1 MNVIRWI
8 AGKKKSILLL
18 VVTTILFLSAIE
30 VFLRVYAPITPVDV
44 PWMYAYDA
52 QTGYRL
58 GASLRIFES
67 VDYQK
72 EIVSNALGTADFRE
86 DFDVSQ
92 PLVFALGDSYT
103 QGSGI
108 PADMA
113 YPFQLDLTLNLDSSG
128 MYHPRFT
135 VVNLGVFSYGCEQS
149 ILRLN
154 EYTRKIDTPAVVLYM
169 GYDND
174 YADDQSFLAGFRHR
188 FVTKGSPYWPAWVI
202 GPLQA
207 VQHNFEIAKRVR
219 MAYHLLRG
227 NSREEVLE
235 RSMSDT
241 IICVAAR
248 EENALSR
255 LLRQCRLYRSQ
266 LIMTWIWPSPSYG
279 WLKQWAARHEVPF
292 ADWMPRVNA
301 VESAIPGLPLENNH
315 SGDHLRGWVNRIIA
329 AEFARQILRGNL
341 ARGSGPG
348 AETHA
353 GSPRPARQPATH
365 Q

>member
-1 MNVIRWI
+1 MSVFRWI
-8 AGKKKSILLL
+8 VKNRKNFLLL
-18 VVTTILFLSAIE
+18 ALATILCLSAIE

-52 QTGYRL
+52 RTGYRL
-58 GASLRIFES
+58 GANLHIFES

-72 EIVSNALGTADFRE
+72 EIISNALGTADFRE
-86 DFDVSQ
+86 DFDSSQ

-103 QGSGI
+103 EGSGI

-113 YPFQLDLTLNLDSSG
+113 YPFQLDLTLNLDSTLS
-128 MYHPRFT
+128 YRPRFT

-149 ILRLN
+149 ILRLT
-154 EYTRKIDTPAVVLYM
+154 EYAQKIDTPTIVLYT

-219 MAYHLLRG
+219 ELYHLMRG
-227 NSREEVLE
+227 NSREEILE

-241 IICVAAR
+241 VVSVAAH
-248 EENALSR
+248 EEDALNR
-255 LLRQCRLYRSQ
+255 LVQQCRRYDAR
-266 LIMTWIWPSPSYG
+266 LIVTWIGPSPSYR
-279 WLKQWAARHEVPF
+279 WLKKWAARRGVPF
-292 ADWMPRVNA
+292 ADWLPKVNA
-301 VESAIPGLPLENNH
+301 VRAAIPRLPLENNH

-329 AEFARQILRGNL
+329 EEFGRQILMGDRI
-341 ARGSGPG
+341 R
-348 AETHA
+348 
-353 GSPRPARQPATH
+353 
-365 Q
+365 